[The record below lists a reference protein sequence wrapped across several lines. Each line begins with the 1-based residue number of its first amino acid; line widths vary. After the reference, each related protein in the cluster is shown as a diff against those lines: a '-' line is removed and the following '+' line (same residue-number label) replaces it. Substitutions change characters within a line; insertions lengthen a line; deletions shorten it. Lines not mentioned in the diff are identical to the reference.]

1 VYHQHYSAGNFTTSG
16 TASMLTGMYP
26 WTHRAFNYRGMV
38 DRDLV
43 DRNLFNLVGNGYTR
57 LAFTQ
62 NLWADILLS
71 QFEADLDM
79 HLPCDSYSQ
88 FAHSFLQ
95 PHDLPADRD
104 LAYFAFQDFLNLR
117 VDDPYPYPGSLFI
130 GSTDLARALASDR
143 HHVSGD
149 YPKGLPTNHDFSYEH
164 ANVLQGAGRL
174 LQNMLPASP
183 YLAYFHFWSPHE
195 PYNARKEFIGIFDD
209 DLKLDY
215 KSRHPFAGNNYS
227 ERRLREYRLEYD
239 EFIADLDAEFGR
251 LLSGLESAGV
261 LRNTYVIVTSDHGE
275 LFERGEVGHASALM
289 YAPVTHIPLLI
300 SAPGQQARSDIHAL
314 TTNLDLLPTLVQI
327 AGKEIPDWLEGRVLP
342 GFGGT
347 ADASRSIF
355 PMMAKDN
362 AAFRPIEHAT
372 LTMIKGPY
380 ELFFF
385 KGYKDHAD
393 RFELYNLQD
402 DPKEL
407 HDLFGS
413 DINTASQMK
422 DELLE
427 AVSTANRNYQ
437 TKSS

>member
-1 VYHQHYSAGNFTTSG
+1 
-16 TASMLTGMYP
+16 L
-26 WTHRAFNYRGMV
+26 
-38 DRDLV
+38 
-43 DRNLFNLVGNGYTR
+43 
-57 LAFTQ
+57 
-62 NLWADILLS
+62 
-71 QFEADLDM
+71 
-79 HLPCDSYSQ
+79 
-88 FAHSFLQ
+88 LQ

-104 LAYFAFQDFLNLR
+104 LAYFAFQDLLNLR
-117 VDDPYPYPGSLFI
+117 VDDKYPYPGSLFI
-130 GSTDLARALASDR
+130 GSADLARALLSDR

-149 YPKGLPTNHDFSYEH
+149 YPKGLPTNHDFSYEN
-164 ANVLQGAGRL
+164 ANVLQGAARL
-174 LQNMLPASP
+174 VQSHLLPASP

-195 PYNARKEFIGIFDD
+195 PYNARKDFLGIFED

-215 KSRHPFAGNNYS
+215 KYRHPFAGNNCS
-227 ERRLREYRLEYD
+227 EKRLREFRLEYD
-239 EFIADLDAEFGR
+239 EFLADLDAEFGR
-251 LLSGLESAGV
+251 VLSGLDNAGV
-261 LRNTYVIVTSDHGE
+261 LENTYVIVTSDHGE

-300 SAPGQQARSDIHAL
+300 SAPGQQARSDTHAL
-314 TTNLDLLPTLVQI
+314 TTNLDLLPTLLQI
-327 AGKEIPDWLEGRVLP
+327 IGKEIPGWLEGRVLP

-347 ADASRSIF
+347 EDASRSIF

-372 LTMIKGPY
+372 LTMIRGPY

-385 KGYKDHAD
+385 KGYKNHAD

-402 DPKEL
+402 DPHEL

-427 AVSTANRNYQ
+427 AVNTANRNYQ
-437 TKSS
+437 KKSS